1 MIEVERIQEWR
12 GQDVFDSAGAK
23 LGRLD
28 EVHFLAGTDDA
39 VFATVKSGLLG
50 RHAHVVPLA
59 GAKVSRSNL
68 RVGWTA
74 EQIEAAPTAGDAL
87 DGASARE
94 LATHYGL
101 EEAEGDVAFETST
114 ARAEREQ
121 GEAEEARRRHELE
134 EDAAARRAEAE
145 EAERAHAEAG
155 RTAEDAR
162 QAAEDAR
169 RAAEG
174 PPPEAA

>member
-23 LGRLD
+23 LGKLD
-28 EVHFLAGTDDA
+28 EVHFIAGTDDA

-50 RHAHVVPLA
+50 RRAHVVPLT

-68 RVGWTA
+68 RVAWTT
-74 EQIEAAPTAGDAL
+74 EQIEAAPEAPETL
-87 DGASARE
+87 DGDTARG
-94 LATHYGL
+94 LAGHYGL
-101 EEAEGDVAFETST
+101 EDAEGDVTFETST

-121 GEAEEARRRHELE
+121 NEAEDAKRRHELE
-134 EDAAARRAEAE
+134 EAAAARRSEAE

-155 RTAEDAR
+155 RTAEEAR
-162 QAAEDAR
+162 QAAEEAR
-169 RAAEG
+169 QAAER
-174 PPPEAA
+174 PPEAA